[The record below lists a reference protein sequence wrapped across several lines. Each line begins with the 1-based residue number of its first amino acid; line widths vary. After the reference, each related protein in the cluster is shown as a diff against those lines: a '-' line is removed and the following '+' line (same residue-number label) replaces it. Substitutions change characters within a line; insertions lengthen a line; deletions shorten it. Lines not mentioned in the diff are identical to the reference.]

1 MSKTGKVD
9 PSPSQIIP
17 SGELIE
23 LSVDQ
28 IIPSKNNPRHLFDQP
43 QLDALKKSISEH
55 GVLVPIIVYQQRA
68 QKKYLILDG
77 ERRYRC
83 CLELRDE
90 GKTIKI
96 PANIVSPPTKIAGLL
111 YMFSIH
117 NFREQWEL
125 MPTALGLK
133 SVMETLRETDN
144 AVLTKLTGLSDPQI
158 ERCKK
163 LLEFPEKYQ
172 QLSLEQNPEERIP
185 SNFWIELYPVL
196 ELIDKELPDLKKRL
210 GRDGITDA
218 LVDKYRAN
226 RIKSVIHF
234 RRIIEAYEVAE
245 ARRPEVLARVKEYVQ
260 NTNLETRQAFDEFVV
275 DNRRT
280 QSAVDACTSFV
291 RELKRLKIDY
301 ATFDRRRVRR
311 ALEAV
316 RTYADELIE
325 KLKGQDPRVGE
336 ATGEDEE

>member
-1 MSKTGKVD
+1 
-9 PSPSQIIP
+9 
-17 SGELIE
+17 
-23 LSVDQ
+23 
-28 IIPSKNNPRHLFDQP
+28 
-43 QLDALKKSISEH
+43 
-55 GVLVPIIVYQQRA
+55 
-68 QKKYLILDG
+68 
-77 ERRYRC
+77 
-83 CLELRDE
+83 
-90 GKTIKI
+90 
-96 PANIVSPPTKIAGLL
+96 
-111 YMFSIH
+111 MFSIH